1 MITEQ
6 VEDEVADA
14 TYEDTVAYI
23 IREVLPLL
31 ADAGNRGMTRPSMRT
46 LLAEVD
52 RLCEEYGPL

>member
-6 VEDEVADA
+6 VENEVAEA
-14 TYEDTVAYI
+14 TCEDTVAYI

-31 ADAGNRGMTRPSMRT
+31 ADAGNRGMTMPSMRA

-52 RLCEEYGPL
+52 RLCEEHGLL